1 VLRRV
6 SPVVRDGAVRESR
19 VRRRPDDRTLLPI
32 LSLIRFCFPPPTP
45 KFARSY
51 AVEHPNDEPMRMLAL
66 VLRFDSWQPA
76 ALMQCGGWGHVLYD
90 GATTQPGC
98 KAGVIA
104 PETKT
109 RALLTITLQVTLPS
123 FSFTLRLLAGHATQA
138 RLTNEMSRKTITSR

>member
-19 VRRRPDDRTLLPI
+19 VRRRPDENTLLPI

-76 ALMQCGGWGHVLYD
+76 ACDAVWGV
-90 GATTQPGC
+90 GARF
-98 KAGVIA
+98 I
-104 PETKT
+104 
-109 RALLTITLQVTLPS
+109 
-123 FSFTLRLLAGHATQA
+123 
-138 RLTNEMSRKTITSR
+138 